1 MMYKTVLLLIL
12 TTILSANNPRAFS
25 ALGDVIYDNVDKINS
40 LKKLPSYQLYKKDI
54 SKYVKDV
61 KMAKEEGFA
70 LDMGKKSVN
79 KKEYLNRLRKL
90 STQND
95 YFLRTIYTNY
105 QLSMEENNFGLFST
119 MINSGLI
126 NTQERKNEIIDY
138 YYLHKDDINASGV
151 IENFLEEDARLK
163 ALKEAQRK
171 KYKTKK
177 ELEREKI
184 ERIRANDRKKQ
195 QQLENELQRN
205 LEKRK
210 IEIRENQKK
219 ELAK

>member
-1 MMYKTVLLLIL
+1 MYKIILLLIL
-12 TTILSANNPRAFS
+12 TTILSANNPKAFS
-25 ALGDVIYDNVDKINS
+25 ALGDVIYNNVDKINS
-40 LKKLPSYQLYKKDI
+40 LKKLSSYQLYSKDI

-61 KMAKEEGFA
+61 QKTKQDGFD
-70 LDMGKKSVN
+70 LDRRKKSVD
-79 KKEYLNRLRKL
+79 KKVYLTKLRKL
-90 STQND
+90 AIQND

-105 QLSMEENNFGLFST
+105 ELSMQENNFELFSK

-126 NTQERKNEIIDY
+126 NTKEHKNEIIDY

-151 IENFLEEDARLK
+151 IEDFLEEDARLK

-171 KYKTKK
+171 KYKSKK

-184 ERIRANDRKKQ
+184 ERIRENDRKKQ
-195 QQLENELQRN
+195 AQLEYELQKN

-210 IEIRENQKK
+210 KEIRENQKK